1 MQTYICQPLLERIS
15 LIVRLGFD
23 WASFRSAS

>member
-1 MQTYICQPLLERIS
+1 MQIHIGQQLPELVS
-15 LIVRLGFD
+15 LTVRLGFE

>member
-1 MQTYICQPLLERIS
+1 MQIYICQPLQELIS
-15 LIVRLGFD
+15 LTVRLGFD